1 MDTLISV
8 AFVIAMSDEDKR
20 WGMGG
25 CHPIVMNIVIFVGNS
40 QDLRLVRQ
48 YLELAL
54 PNERFEFL
62 MSAVNEVSTVSMSLC
77 TLLSVFCCILLSDG
91 GGNFGVIICRR
102 KGEELQYMK
111 YKLRYSQTSSCYYVT
126 AYTSQL

>member
-1 MDTLISV
+1 M
-8 AFVIAMSDEDKR
+8 
-20 WGMGG
+20 
-25 CHPIVMNIVIFVGNS
+25 IFIGNS

-77 TLLSVFCCILLSDG
+77 TLYSVASCCRMVEVIL
-91 GGNFGVIICRR
+91 
-102 KGEELQYMK
+102 E
-111 YKLRYSQTSSCYYVT
+111 
-126 AYTSQL
+126 

>member
-1 MDTLISV
+1 M
-8 AFVIAMSDEDKR
+8 
-20 WGMGG
+20 
-25 CHPIVMNIVIFVGNS
+25 IFLGNS

-62 MSAVNEVSTVSMSLC
+62 MSAVNEVSKVSMSLC
-77 TLLSVFCCILLSDG
+77 TLLSVFCCILLSHG
-91 GGNFGVIICRR
+91 GGNFGVIIYRR
-102 KGEELQYMK
+102 KGKELQHMN
-111 YKLRYSQTSSCYYVT
+111 YKLRYSQTNSCYYGT